1 MPVLDALGA
10 VVLVVVVTQAFD
22 GLGNADSLAPGVGAT
37 AGLGIFALAAFASQ
51 DGLASVTIGLVAAC
65 LSFLAFNSRPAS
77 LYVGR
82 GGRLAIGYV
91 VAVGALTVN
100 PIGADATR
108 QLVTSLMLVSLLLL
122 DTALVATDRL
132 RRRRSLMHRR
142 SDHMMHRLVALGWTT
157 GEAVILLVLAQ
168 LLLSVVALF
177 TGRAV
182 IPVWLGG
189 GDRRHRAA
197 RHRRRSGAR
206 EARARVA
213 TRREPS
219 RA

>member
-1 MPVLDALGA
+1 M
-10 VVLVVVVTQAFD
+10 
-22 GLGNADSLAPGVGAT
+22 
-37 AGLGIFALAAFASQ
+37 
-51 DGLASVTIGLVAAC
+51 TIGLVAAC

-91 VAVGALTVN
+91 VAVGALTIN

-157 GEAVILLVLAQ
+157 GEAVMLLVLAQ

-189 GDRRHRAA
+189 AIAVIVLLAIGAEAVRGKLEQEAPPGVSRRVMIVASIVVVALHRRHRA
-197 RHRRRSGAR
+197 RGVRRQRRRRSHAPGPR
-206 EARARVA
+206 RGKSRVG
-213 TRREPS
+213 RGPPG
-219 RA
+219 